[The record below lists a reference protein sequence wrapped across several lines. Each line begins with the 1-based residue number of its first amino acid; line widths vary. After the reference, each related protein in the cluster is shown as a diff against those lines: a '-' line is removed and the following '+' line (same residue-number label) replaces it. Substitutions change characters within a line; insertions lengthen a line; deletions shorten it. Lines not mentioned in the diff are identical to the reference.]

1 MKKKI
6 SAFFIGICMI
16 CTLFM
21 IGCGANAEKSLY
33 EGKWIA
39 VSAQMMGVSVGIE
52 ETFGGEFE
60 FEVKRGGKAG
70 VRIGEETGKG
80 KWWVEEEQFTLKIE
94 GEEMVGAIGEN
105 TISFDDMLGMG
116 VKIIFAKEGTDAMNP
131 DLYLTEE
138 ESLVL
143 GEWMSESVEELLD
156 DGPRTSMEGVEDIH
170 DALRLNFKNDRS
182 ASVFYKG
189 QEIGTF
195 PWSAALGYCTLE
207 TEDPSITI
215 AINEDETLDVTYSTD
230 EDYYTFHCI
239 RSNTEDEEK

>member
-6 SAFFIGICMI
+6 SAFFTGLCMI

-21 IGCGANAEKSLY
+21 LGCGGNAEKSLY
-33 EGKWIA
+33 EGKWTA
-39 VSAQMMGVSVGIE
+39 VSAQMMGMSVGIE

-60 FEVKRGGKAG
+60 FEVKGGGKAS
-70 VRIGEETGKG
+70 VCIGEETGKG
-80 KWWVEEEQFTLKIE
+80 KWSAEEEQFTLEIE
-94 GEEMVGAIGEN
+94 GEEMVGVIGEN

-116 VKIIFAKEGTDAMNP
+116 VKIIFAKEGTEAMNP

-138 ESLVL
+138 ESRIL
-143 GEWMSESVEELLD
+143 GEWMSESVEEILD

-182 ASVFYKG
+182 ASVSYKG

-195 PWSAALGYCTLE
+195 PWSLALGYCTLE
-207 TEDPSITI
+207 TEDPSVTI
-215 AINEDETLDVTYSTD
+215 VMNEDETLDVTYSTE

-239 RSNTEDEEK
+239 RSSTEAEEK